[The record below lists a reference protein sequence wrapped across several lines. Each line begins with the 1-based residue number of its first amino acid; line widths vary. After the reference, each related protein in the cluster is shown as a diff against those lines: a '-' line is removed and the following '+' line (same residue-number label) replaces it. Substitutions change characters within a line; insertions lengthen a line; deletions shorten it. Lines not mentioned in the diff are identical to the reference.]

1 MKDLYNKTVYGIG
14 YIGEG
19 NYKITINKQ
28 RTNISNTWKNMLQ
41 RCYKGLK
48 THPSYIGVTVCDEWH
63 NFQNFAEW
71 FQQNHIKGFVLDKDI
86 LIKGNKIYSTKT
98 CCFVPEEI
106 NYLFLKCN
114 KKRGVYP
121 IGVSLVH
128 KKFQVTLRKN
138 RKTFNLG
145 RFNTIE
151 EAFQVYKVAKEQYIK
166 EVADKWKEFI
176 DPRVYEAMYNY
187 QVEITD

>member
-19 NYKITINKQ
+19 NYKITVNKQ

-48 THPSYIGVTVCDEWH
+48 THPSYIGVTVCNEWH
-63 NFQNFAEW
+63 NFQIFANW
-71 FQQNHIKGFVLDKDI
+71 FQQNSVEGFVLDKDI
-86 LIKGNKIYSTKT
+86 LIKGNKIYSPET
-98 CCFVPEEI
+98 CAFVPEEI

-128 KKFQVTLRKN
+128 NKFQVTLRKN
-138 RKTFNLG
+138 KKTFNLG

-151 EAFQVYKVAKEQYIK
+151 EAFQVYKDAKEQHIK
-166 EVADKWKEFI
+166 EVADKWKDFI
-176 DPRVYEAMYNY
+176 DPRVYQAMYNY
-187 QVEITD
+187 KVEITD